1 MFSTT
6 RTLRR
11 QSINAH
17 QVQQQHVGVRGRRQ
31 LRVVVARRRGHR
43 HVRHRAVQIR
53 QVRWHRGR
61 SVSTGEGDTSVIGSG
76 EGDTTL
82 IGTGE
87 SDTPLIG
94 SGEGHTP
101 RVGTGEGYTP
111 RVSSSGGHYTSMYS
125 T

>member
-53 QVRWHRGR
+53 QVRGHRGR
-61 SVSTGEGDTSVIGSG
+61 SVSAGEGDTSVIG
-76 EGDTTL
+76 
-82 IGTGE
+82 TGE
-87 SDTPLIG
+87 SNTPLIG